1 MELEGLTGDV
11 GLERIEAVGQRG
23 QRVSH
28 GRVVEGKACW
38 IIPAS
43 CRKAAAS

>member
-1 MELEGLTGDV
+1 MLAVVELQGLARDM

-28 GRVVEGKACW
+28 EIGTVPG
-38 IIPAS
+38 
-43 CRKAAAS
+43 